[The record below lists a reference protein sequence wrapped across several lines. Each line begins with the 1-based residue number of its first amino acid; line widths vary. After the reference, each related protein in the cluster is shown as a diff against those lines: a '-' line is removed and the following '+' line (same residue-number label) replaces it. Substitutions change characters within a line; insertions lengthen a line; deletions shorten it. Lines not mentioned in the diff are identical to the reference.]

1 MTATSGP
8 CSSTSSAPAALPL
21 FSENRSPTESL
32 PGNIEAQVFKL
43 CGRRIAP
50 SVVSSINAAT
60 ARNIERSDG
69 FSSRIAAVL
78 KETTAILGSTL
89 YKMTWKESITPSG
102 RVLPWH
108 VASGRRT
115 SDSDCTG
122 WPTPLA
128 RVNCVRADAA
138 EKEMNRPTSG
148 GGGKCNLTV
157 MAHMVGWPTPCQQD
171 GPKGGP
177 QQGEDR
183 LPGAA
188 PLAGW
193 PTPSATKH
201 CKNTKDPQ
209 TLKPGGMQTCLPDAA
224 WLTLTQTPARLTASG
239 EMLTGSSAGME
250 SGGQLDPELS
260 RWLMGLPPEWCACA
274 VTATR

>member
-115 SDSDCTG
+115 SDSACIGWLTPITNDSEKRGEPAPGNGLAGDCQLSG
-122 WPTPLA
+122 WPTPNAMEGGQTSRSGKRKGELLMGGLA
-128 RVNCVRADAA
+128 
-138 EKEMNRPTSG
+138 K
-148 GGGKCNLTV
+148 
-157 MAHMVGWPTPCQQD
+157 
-171 GPKGGP
+171 
-177 QQGEDR
+177 
-183 LPGAA
+183 
-188 PLAGW
+188 LAGW
-193 PTPSATKH
+193 PI
-201 CKNTKDPQ
+201 
-209 TLKPGGMQTCLPDAA
+209 GPDMGWRVAGA
-224 WLTLTQTPARLTASG
+224 ARLTASG

-250 SGGQLDPELS
+250 CGGQLDPELS
-260 RWLMGLPPEWCACA
+260 RWLMGLPSEWCACA